1 MNKLPDEVILNILTF
16 LPYDKN
22 IDYLFY
28 TNNNIQKLRM
38 KYIKAQINNIFTWWK
53 DFKEVREI
61 IEVLFSNTN
70 TLRGEKKMLRD
81 YPYFYK
87 KYLTNMYVFDYPRN
101 YLYSYPEFFVEKI
114 FRLPGPNGRL
124 LHLPPSIKNMIKKR
138 ENINKNNTFLVY
150 NFFKLKEVTNK
161 DILHTGW

>member
-28 TNNNIQKLRM
+28 ANNNIQKLRQ
-38 KYIKAQINNIFTWWK
+38 KYLENHVIKIFTWWK

-61 IEVLFSNTN
+61 IDVLFSNT
-70 TLRGEKKMLRD
+70 TSLRGEKKMLKD
-81 YPYFYK
+81 YPCFYK
-87 KYLTNMYVFDYPRN
+87 KYLTNMYIFDYPRN

-114 FRLPGPNGRL
+114 FGLPGSNGRL
-124 LHLPPSIKNMIKKR
+124 LHLPPSIKNTIKKR
-138 ENINKNNTFLVY
+138 EKINKNNTFLVY